1 MINWTRG
8 LVRLWI
14 AVSLLWVALIA
25 AMGYSMRPQNEVVYY
40 SLEAG
45 AVVLSQ
51 FDLSDSERA
60 RIRDG
65 NSYTIEKDTVR
76 LIFPTWVFDGR
87 TVLMPSKG
95 NAKGL

>member
-1 MINWTRG
+1 VINWTRG

-25 AMGYSMRPQNEVVYY
+25 AMGYAMRPQNEVVYY

-60 RIRDG
+60 RIRVG
-65 NSYTIEKDTVR
+65 NSYTI
-76 LIFPTWVFDGR
+76 
-87 TVLMPSKG
+87 
-95 NAKGL
+95 